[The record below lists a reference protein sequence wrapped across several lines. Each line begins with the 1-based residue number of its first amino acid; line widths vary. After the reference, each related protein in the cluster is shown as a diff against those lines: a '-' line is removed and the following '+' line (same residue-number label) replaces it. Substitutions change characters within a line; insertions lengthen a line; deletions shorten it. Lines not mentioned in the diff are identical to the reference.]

1 MSNDRFQICLDRVLR
16 HEGGVSNDPLD
27 RGGFT
32 NLGVTQR
39 VWEEFVGHPV
49 SEADMRALTPEK
61 VGKLYK
67 QKYWNAAYCEVLP
80 KGLDYVVFDFAVNAG
95 TGRSVK
101 TLQQAIGVLA
111 DGVIGPRT
119 MAAINGANPKE
130 LIAKFSDARA
140 DFYQGIVAR
149 KPDQARFIRGWLN
162 RVEESRK
169 TALEQDASANEQA

>member
-1 MSNDRFQICLDRVLR
+1 MTGEFEKALKRILK
-16 HEGGVSNDPLD
+16 HEGGYVNDPID
-27 RGGFT
+27 SGGMT
-32 NLGVTQR
+32 NLGVTKR

-61 VGKLYK
+61 VGSMYKL
-67 QKYWNAAYCEVLP
+67 KYWNSSYCEVLP

-101 TLQQAIGVLA
+101 TLQQAIGCVA
-111 DGVIGPRT
+111 DGVIGPKT
-119 MAAINGANPKE
+119 MAAINDAEPKD

-149 KPDQARFIRGWLN
+149 KPDQARFIKGWLN
-162 RVEESRK
+162 RVEDARK
-169 TALEQDASANEQA
+169 LALEEHNHNDKQT

>member
-1 MSNDRFQICLDRVLR
+1 MRFEECLKRILK
-16 HEGGVSNDPLD
+16 HEGGFVNDPLD
-27 RGGFT
+27 SGGMT
-32 NLGVTQR
+32 NLGVTKR

-67 QKYWNAAYCEVLP
+67 QRYWNSAYCEVLP

-101 TLQQAIGVLA
+101 TLQSAIGVVA

-119 MAAINGANPKE
+119 MAAINGANAKD
-130 LIAKFSDARA
+130 LVAKFSDART

-162 RVEESRK
+162 RVEEAR
-169 TALEQDASANEQA
+169 TMALADIQEQPPQT

>member
-1 MSNDRFQICLDRVLR
+1 MRFEDCLARILK
-16 HEGGVSNDPLD
+16 HEGGYVNDPLD
-27 RGGFT
+27 SGGRT

-49 SEADMRALTPEK
+49 TEADMKALTPEK
-61 VGKLYK
+61 IAPMYKL
-67 QKYWNAAYCEVLP
+67 KYWNPSYCEVLP

-101 TLQQAIGVLA
+101 TLQQAIGCVA
-111 DGVIGPRT
+111 DGVIGPKT
-119 MAAINGANPKE
+119 MAAINDANPKD
-130 LIAKFSDARA
+130 LITKFSDARA

-149 KPDQARFIRGWLN
+149 KPDQARFIKGWLN

-169 TALEQDASANEQA
+169 LALEEHYHHNKQT

>member
-1 MSNDRFQICLDRVLR
+1 MRFEECLARVLK
-16 HEGGVSNDPLD
+16 HEGGYVHD
-27 RGGFT
+27 RFDSGGRT

-61 VGKLYK
+61 VAPMYK
-67 QKYWNAAYCEVLP
+67 IKYWNPSYCAVLP

-101 TLQQAIGVLA
+101 TLQQAIGCVA
-111 DGVIGPRT
+111 DGVIGPKT
-119 MAAINGANPKE
+119 MAAINASNAKD
-130 LIAKFSDARA
+130 LITKFSDARA

-149 KPDQARFIRGWLN
+149 KPDQARFIKGWLN
-162 RVEESRK
+162 RVEDARK
-169 TALEQDASANEQA
+169 LAIEEND

>member
-1 MSNDRFQICLDRVLR
+1 MNRFEDCLARILK
-16 HEGGVSNDPLD
+16 HEGGYSNDPLD
-27 RGGFT
+27 SGGRT

-49 SEADMRALTPEK
+49 TEADMKALTPEK
-61 VGKLYK
+61 IAPMYKL
-67 QKYWNAAYCEVLP
+67 KYWNPSYCEVLP

-101 TLQQAIGVLA
+101 TLQQAIGCVA
-111 DGVIGPRT
+111 DGVIGPKT
-119 MAAINGANPKE
+119 MAVINDANPKD

-149 KPDQARFIRGWLN
+149 KPDQARFIKGWLN

-169 TALEQDASANEQA
+169 LALEEHDHYDKQT

>member
-1 MSNDRFQICLDRVLR
+1 MSRFEECLARVLK
-16 HEGGVSNDPLD
+16 HEGGYVNDPLD
-27 RGGFT
+27 SGGRT

-49 SEADMRALTPEK
+49 SEADMRALTPPK
-61 VGKLYK
+61 VAPMYK
-67 QKYWNAAYCEVLP
+67 IKYWNPSYCAVLP

-101 TLQQAIGVLA
+101 TLQSAIGCVA
-111 DGVIGPRT
+111 DGVIGPKT
-119 MAAINGANPKE
+119 MAAINGANPKD

-149 KPDQARFIRGWLN
+149 KPDQARFIKGWLN
-162 RVEESRK
+162 RVEDARK
-169 TALEQDASANEQA
+169 LALEEHNHNDKQT

>member
-1 MSNDRFQICLDRVLR
+1 MRFEDCLARILK
-16 HEGGVSNDPLD
+16 HEGGYVNDPLD
-27 RGGFT
+27 SGGRT

-49 SEADMRALTPEK
+49 TEADMKALTPEK
-61 VGKLYK
+61 IAPMYKL
-67 QKYWNAAYCEVLP
+67 KYWNPSYCEVLP

-101 TLQQAIGVLA
+101 TLQQAIGCVS
-111 DGVIGPRT
+111 DGVIGPKT
-119 MAAINGANPKE
+119 MAAINDANPKD
-130 LIAKFSDARA
+130 LITKFSDARA

-149 KPDQARFIRGWLN
+149 KPDQARFIKGWLN

-169 TALEQDASANEQA
+169 LALEEHDHHDKQT

>member
-1 MSNDRFQICLDRVLR
+1 MARVLK
-16 HEGGVSNDPLD
+16 HEGGYVNDPLD
-27 RGGFT
+27 SGGRT

-39 VWEEFVGHPV
+39 VWEEWVGHPV
-49 SEADMRALTPEK
+49 SEADMKALTHEK
-61 VGKLYK
+61 IAPMYK
-67 QKYWNAAYCEVLP
+67 MKYWNPSYCEKLP

-101 TLQQAIGVLA
+101 TLQSAIGVLA

-130 LIAKFSDARA
+130 LINKFSDARA

-149 KPDQARFIRGWLN
+149 KPDQVRFIRGWLN
-162 RVEESRK
+162 RVEDSRK
-169 TALEQDASANEQA
+169 TALEQDASTDKQA

>member
-1 MSNDRFQICLDRVLR
+1 MRFEDCLARILK
-16 HEGGVSNDPLD
+16 HEGGYVNDPLD
-27 RGGFT
+27 SGGRT

-49 SEADMRALTPEK
+49 TEADMKALTPQK
-61 VGKLYK
+61 VGPMYKL
-67 QKYWNAAYCEVLP
+67 KYWNPSYCEVLP

-101 TLQQAIGVLA
+101 TLQQAIGCVA
-111 DGVIGPRT
+111 DGVIGPKT
-119 MAAINGANPKE
+119 MAAINDANPKD
-130 LIAKFSDARA
+130 LITKFSDARA

-149 KPDQARFIRGWLN
+149 KPDQARFIKGWLN

-169 TALEQDASANEQA
+169 LALEEHDHNDKQT

>member
-1 MSNDRFQICLDRVLR
+1 MRFEDCLARVLR
-16 HEGGVSNDPLD
+16 HEGGYVHDKLD
-27 RGGFT
+27 SGGRT

-39 VWEEFVGHPV
+39 VWEEWVGHPV
-49 SEADMRALTPEK
+49 SEADMKALTLEK
-61 VGKLYK
+61 VAPMYK
-67 QKYWNAAYCEVLP
+67 MKYWNPSYCEKLP

-101 TLQQAIGVLA
+101 TLQSAIGVLA

-119 MAAINGANPKE
+119 MAAINDANPKE
-130 LIAKFSDARA
+130 LINKFSDARA
-140 DFYQGIVAR
+140 DFYQGIVTR

-169 TALEQDASANEQA
+169 TALEQDASTNEQA

>member
-1 MSNDRFQICLDRVLR
+1 MRFEDCLARILK
-16 HEGGVSNDPLD
+16 HEGGYVNDPLD
-27 RGGFT
+27 SGGRT

-49 SEADMRALTPEK
+49 TEADMKALTPEK
-61 VGKLYK
+61 IAPMYKL
-67 QKYWNAAYCEVLP
+67 KYWNPSYCEVLP

-101 TLQQAIGVLA
+101 TLQQAIGCVA
-111 DGVIGPRT
+111 DGVIGPKT
-119 MAAINGANPKE
+119 MAAINDANPKD
-130 LIAKFSDARA
+130 LITKFSDARA

-149 KPDQARFIRGWLN
+149 KPDQARFIKGWLN

-169 TALEQDASANEQA
+169 LAFEEHDHNDKQT

>member
-1 MSNDRFQICLDRVLR
+1 MTGEFEKALKRILK

-27 RGGFT
+27 SGGFT
-32 NLGVTQR
+32 NLGVTKR

-61 VGKLYK
+61 VGSMYKL
-67 QKYWNAAYCEVLP
+67 KYWNPSYCEVLP

-101 TLQQAIGVLA
+101 TLQSAIGCVA
-111 DGVIGPRT
+111 DGVIGPKT
-119 MAAINGANPKE
+119 MAAINDANPKD

-149 KPDQARFIRGWLN
+149 KPDQARFIKGWLN
-162 RVEESRK
+162 RVEDARK
-169 TALEQDASANEQA
+169 LALEEYNQDNKES